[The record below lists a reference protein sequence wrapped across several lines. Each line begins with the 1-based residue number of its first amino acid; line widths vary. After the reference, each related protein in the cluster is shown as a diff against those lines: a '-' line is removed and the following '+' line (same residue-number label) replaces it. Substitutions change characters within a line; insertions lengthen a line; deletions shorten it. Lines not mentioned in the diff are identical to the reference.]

1 MVRAHC
7 ICATLLEMKSST
19 LPAVRIEPELRS
31 ELESVLTDAETIS
44 SFVERAVRDAVNY
57 RRVQAEF
64 LSRGEKAWQ
73 EVQRTGGSIPAD
85 EVFDRIEKRIE
96 VRRRQLLGT
105 K

>member
-1 MVRAHC
+1 
-7 ICATLLEMKSST
+7 MKTAT
-19 LPAVRIEPELRS
+19 LPAVRIEAELRS

-64 LSRGEKAWQ
+64 LNRGEKAWQ
-73 EVQRTGGSIPAD
+73 EVQRTGGAIPAD
-85 EVFDRIEKRIE
+85 EVFDPIEKRIE
-96 VRRRQLLGT
+96 ARRQQLLRA

>member
-1 MVRAHC
+1 
-7 ICATLLEMKSST
+7 MKTAT
-19 LPAVRIEPELRS
+19 LPAVRIEAELRS

-64 LSRGEKAWQ
+64 LSRREKAWQ
-73 EVQRTGGSIPAD
+73 EVQHTGGAIPSD

-96 VRRRQLLGT
+96 ARRQQLLRA